1 MKQTFLHKPIPRLLA
16 YVLTAGISSAGLL
29 VSAAPAAETVQT
41 TKVVAKKYAFV
52 PNEITV
58 KKGQPTILQFTT
70 EDRSHGFFAPDLN
83 LHANIE
89 PGKPVQV
96 QFTPSKTGEF
106 AFFCDVFC
114 GSGHEDMN
122 GKIKVV
128 N

>member
-1 MKQTFLHKPIPRLLA
+1 MRQILYRSPRPGTLACALGASILTGALLGA
-16 YVLTAGISSAGLL
+16 ASPAAD
-29 VSAAPAAETVQT
+29 SAAT

-58 KKGQPTILQFTT
+58 KKGQPIILQFTT
-70 EDRSHGFFAPDLN
+70 EDRSHGFSAPDLN
-83 LHANIE
+83 LHASIE

-96 QFTPSKTGEF
+96 QFTPTKTGEF

-114 GSGHEDMN
+114 GAGHEDMS

>member
-1 MKQTFLHKPIPRLLA
+1 MMKKGKNLTSGFTTLA
-16 YVLTAGISSAGLL
+16 IGALLL
-29 VSAAPAAETVQT
+29 VSGLSTPLSQAAEPPQT
-41 TKVVAKKYAFV
+41 TKVIAKKYTFV

-58 KKGQPTILQFTT
+58 KKGQPTILQFVT
-70 EDRSHGFFAPDLN
+70 EDRSHGFNAPDLN

-96 QFTPSKTGEF
+96 QFTPNKTGEF

-114 GSGHEDMN
+114 GAGHEDMS